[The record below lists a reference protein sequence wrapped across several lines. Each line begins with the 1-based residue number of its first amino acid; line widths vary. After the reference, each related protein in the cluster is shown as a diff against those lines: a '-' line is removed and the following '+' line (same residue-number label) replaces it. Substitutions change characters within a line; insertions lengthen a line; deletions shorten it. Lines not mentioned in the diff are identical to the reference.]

1 MLEPQTF
8 YLPVRVI
15 TGIGCSDCLS
25 EEVAKLNARKVLLV
39 TDKGVREAGLTEE
52 IEADLKKCCG
62 ELSVYDD
69 VPPEPTVRDADKLG
83 DAAREMKPAA
93 IVVVGGG
100 SVLDMAKGAGVLANN
115 PGSIKDYF
123 GTGLVKN
130 PSVPTILLP
139 TTAGTGSE
147 VTPNAIFLDEEE
159 KLKVGVVSPYNFARV
174 AIVDAKLTL
183 SAPPRL
189 TAATGVDAFTHAVES
204 YTSVRASIHSDLF
217 AAESI
222 RRIAR
227 SLRTVVAN
235 PGDLEARYD
244 MALGSVYGGI
254 ALSMAGTGA
263 VHALAYPLG
272 GTYRIP
278 HGVSNALLLPYVMEF
293 NYLANLEKFCN
304 VARLMGEPI
313 EGLSLREGAWR
324 AVEAIKAL
332 VEDVGIPTSLRDVGI
347 DPSAAPELADAASQ
361 VTRLLANNP
370 RRICRDEIQAIYERA
385 M

>member
-1 MLEPQTF
+1 MRGPQTF
-8 YLPVRVI
+8 YLPVQVI
-15 TGIGCSDCLS
+15 TGIGCSDCLP
-25 EEVAKLNARKVLLV
+25 EEVEKLRARKVLLI
-39 TDKGVREAGLTEE
+39 TDEGVRGAGLTEE
-52 IEADLKKCCG
+52 IERNLKACCE

-69 VPPEPTVRDADKLG
+69 VPPEPAVKDADKLG
-83 DAAREMKPAA
+83 DAARDLKPDV
-93 IVVVGGG
+93 IVGVGGG
-100 SVLDMAKGAGVLANN
+100 SVLDMAKGAAVLANN

-130 PSVPTILLP
+130 PSVPTIMLP

-147 VTPNAIFLDEEE
+147 VTPNAIFLDEEK

-189 TAATGVDAFTHAVES
+189 TASTGVDAFTHAVES
-204 YTSVRASIHSDLF
+204 YTSVRASVHSDLF

-254 ALSMAGTGA
+254 ALSMAGTGG

-304 VARLMGEPI
+304 VARLMGEPT
-313 EGLSLREGAWR
+313 EGLSLRDGAR
-324 AVEAIKAL
+324 KALEAIKAL
-332 VEDVGIPTSLRDVGI
+332 VEDVGIPSSLQEVGV
-347 DPSAAPELADAASQ
+347 DPSAASELADAASQ

-370 RRICRDEIQAIYERA
+370 RRISRDEIQAIYERA

>member
-1 MLEPQTF
+1 MQ
-8 YLPVRVI
+8 VI
-15 TGIGCSDCLS
+15 TGIGCSDCLP
-25 EEVAKLNARKVLLV
+25 EEVEKLKARKVLLI
-39 TDKGVREAGLTEE
+39 TDEGVRGAGLTEE
-52 IEADLKKCCG
+52 IEGNLKACCE

-69 VPPEPTVRDADKLG
+69 VPPEPAVKDADKLG
-83 DAAREMKPAA
+83 DAARELRPDV
-93 IVVVGGG
+93 IVGVGGG
-100 SVLDMAKGAGVLANN
+100 SVLDMAKGAAVLANN

-130 PSVPTILLP
+130 PSVPTIMLP

-189 TAATGVDAFTHAVES
+189 TASTGVDAFTHAVES
-204 YTSVRASIHSDLF
+204 YTSVRASVHSDLF

-254 ALSMAGTGA
+254 ALSMAGTGG

-304 VARLMGEPI
+304 VARLMGEPT
-313 EGLSLREGAWR
+313 EGLSLRDGAR
-324 AVEAIKAL
+324 KALEAIKAL
-332 VEDVGIPTSLRDVGI
+332 VEDVGIPSSLQEVGV
-347 DPSAAPELADAASQ
+347 DPSAASELADAASQ

-370 RRICRDEIQAIYERA
+370 RRISRDEIQAIYERA

>member
-1 MLEPQTF
+1 MRGPQTF
-8 YLPVRVI
+8 YLPVQVI
-15 TGIGCSDCLS
+15 TGIGCSDCLP
-25 EEVAKLNARKVLLV
+25 EEVEKLKARKVLLI
-39 TDKGVREAGLTEE
+39 TDEGVRGAGLTEE
-52 IEADLKKCCG
+52 IERNLKACCE

-69 VPPEPTVRDADKLG
+69 VPPEPAVKDADKLG
-83 DAAREMKPAA
+83 DAARELKPDV
-93 IVVVGGG
+93 IVGVGGG
-100 SVLDMAKGAGVLANN
+100 SVLDMAKGAAVLANN

-130 PSVPTILLP
+130 PSVPTIMLP

-147 VTPNAIFLDEEE
+147 VTPNAIFLDEEK

-189 TAATGVDAFTHAVES
+189 TASTGVDAFTHAVES
-204 YTSVRASIHSDLF
+204 YTSVRASVHSDLF

-254 ALSMAGTGA
+254 ALSMAGTGG

-304 VARLMGEPI
+304 VAQLMGEPTQ
-313 EGLSLREGAWR
+313 GLSLRDGAR
-324 AVEAIKAL
+324 KALEAIKAL
-332 VEDVGIPTSLRDVGI
+332 VEDVGIPSSLQEVGV
-347 DPSAAPELADAASQ
+347 DPSAASELADAASQ

-370 RRICRDEIQAIYERA
+370 RRISRDEIQAIYERA

>member
-1 MLEPQTF
+1 MRGPQTF
-8 YLPVRVI
+8 YLPVQVI
-15 TGIGCSDCLS
+15 TGIGCSDCLP
-25 EEVAKLNARKVLLV
+25 EEVEKLKARKVLLI
-39 TDKGVREAGLTEE
+39 TDEGVRGAGLTEE
-52 IEADLKKCCG
+52 IERNLKACCE

-69 VPPEPTVRDADKLG
+69 VPPEPAVKDADKLG
-83 DAAREMKPAA
+83 DAARDLKPDV
-93 IVVVGGG
+93 IVGVGGG
-100 SVLDMAKGAGVLANN
+100 SVLDMAKGAAVLANN

-130 PSVPTILLP
+130 PSVPTIMLP

-147 VTPNAIFLDEEE
+147 VTPNAIFLDEEK

-189 TAATGVDAFTHAVES
+189 TASTGVDAFTHAVES
-204 YTSVRASIHSDLF
+204 YTSVRASVHSDLF

-254 ALSMAGTGA
+254 ALSMAGTGG

-304 VARLMGEPI
+304 VARLMGEPT
-313 EGLSLREGAWR
+313 EGLSLRDGAR
-324 AVEAIKAL
+324 KALEAIKAL
-332 VEDVGIPTSLRDVGI
+332 VEDVGIPSSLQEVGV
-347 DPSAAPELADAASQ
+347 DPSAASELADAASQ

-370 RRICRDEIQAIYERA
+370 RRISRDEIQAIYERA

>member
-1 MLEPQTF
+1 VRGPQTF
-8 YLPVRVI
+8 YLPVQVI
-15 TGIGCSDCLS
+15 TGIGCSDCLP
-25 EEVAKLNARKVLLV
+25 EEVEKLKARKVLLI
-39 TDKGVREAGLTEE
+39 TDEGVRGAGLTEE
-52 IEADLKKCCG
+52 IERNLKACCE

-69 VPPEPTVRDADKLG
+69 VPPEPAVKDADKLG
-83 DAAREMKPAA
+83 DAARDLKPDV
-93 IVVVGGG
+93 IVGVGGG
-100 SVLDMAKGAGVLANN
+100 SVLDMAKGAAVLANN

-130 PSVPTILLP
+130 PSVPTIMLP

-147 VTPNAIFLDEEE
+147 VTPNAIFLDEEK

-189 TAATGVDAFTHAVES
+189 TASTGVDAFTHAVES
-204 YTSVRASIHSDLF
+204 YTSVRASVHSDLF

-254 ALSMAGTGA
+254 ALSMAGTGG

-304 VARLMGEPI
+304 VARLMGEPT
-313 EGLSLREGAWR
+313 EGLSLRDGAR
-324 AVEAIKAL
+324 KALEAIKAL
-332 VEDVGIPTSLRDVGI
+332 VEDVGIPSSLQEVGV
-347 DPSAAPELADAASQ
+347 DPSAASELADAASQ

-370 RRICRDEIQAIYERA
+370 RRISRDEIQAIYERA

>member
-1 MLEPQTF
+1 MA
-8 YLPVRVI
+8 
-15 TGIGCSDCLS
+15 

-83 DAAREMKPAA
+83 DAAREMKPDA
-93 IVVVGGG
+93 IVGVGGG